1 MEGWGGLVV
10 FAVALAIFFVWRRND
25 DEKMLNL
32 LVGAIASRRSL
43 ELASG
48 DDKEADKL
56 LELQEAIQDARA
68 AVLSKSF
75 RSLSPLT
82 RSRLLSASSPFFL
95 EPLMSNYGANHLAV
109 YAAVMRLAGQVEK
122 GCR

>member
-95 EPLMSNYGANHLAV
+95 EPLMSNHGANHLAV
-109 YAAVMRLAGQVEK
+109 YEAVMRLAGQVEK